1 MKMFSYFDEFSAALQ
16 EGQSTGNILVHGPLG
31 SPFTKLP
38 CSCPVIP
45 FGDSANCKGV
55 QCVQRSIDS
64 ARTLPQLCTV
74 H

>member
-1 MKMFSYFDEFSAALQ
+1 MKMCSYFEEFSAALWA
-16 EGQSTGNILVHGPLG
+16 GQSSGNILVHRPLG
-31 SPFTKLP
+31 SPFTKPL

-55 QCVQRSIDS
+55 QCVQGSIDS